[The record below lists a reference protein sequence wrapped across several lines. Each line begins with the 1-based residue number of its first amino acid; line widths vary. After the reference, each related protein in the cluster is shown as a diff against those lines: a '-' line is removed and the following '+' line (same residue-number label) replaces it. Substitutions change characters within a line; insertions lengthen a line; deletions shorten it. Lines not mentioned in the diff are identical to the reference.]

1 MFILFISV
9 ISQYVFGN
17 PMELK
22 CFHLNGEFSILEI
35 SLISSQ
41 VIRKHFVN
49 NYCEAVLCQWL
60 ELPQMNWPDA
70 KFLAIVAIDL
80 QVLWLRLRFHILRAL
95 ALALSLVPSPPQ
107 NIQAMNNGTAEPAFP
122 LHEVITD
129 LTDVLEE
136 VDKHPGTRET
146 VLKCA

>member
-1 MFILFISV
+1 M
-9 ISQYVFGN
+9 
-17 PMELK
+17 
-22 CFHLNGEFSILEI
+22 
-35 SLISSQ
+35 
-41 VIRKHFVN
+41 
-49 NYCEAVLCQWL
+49 
-60 ELPQMNWPDA
+60 
-70 KFLAIVAIDL
+70 

-122 LHEVITD
+122 LQEVITD